1 MTIRACVLEMGDTFF
16 APELQYVLKMVEGR
30 NFKVLTS
37 KQSAN
42 FSKFSNQTFNDL
54 WLENFWLDH
63 RIVIL
68 KPAFFKYVMLRKTK
82 VFEHLSK

>member
-1 MTIRACVLEMGDTFF
+1 MGDTFF
-16 APELQYVLKMVEGR
+16 ALELQYVLKMVEGR

-54 WLENFWLDH
+54 ELFDQHTRAKEKGSLHLNFRDQDPH
-63 RIVIL
+63 FS
-68 KPAFFKYVMLRKTK
+68 PKYAQPC
-82 VFEHLSK
+82 